1 MTGPLS
7 SAADLG
13 AAAKITR
20 AKDEFDRAGVAWL
33 PAFDRLAVEAPAFL
47 DAFLQFS
54 RATAARSA
62 LEPKHREL
70 IQVALAVSTT
80 HLDRDGAKSH
90 IKEAARLGATREELI
105 HICQFSTLLGIHTMP
120 MAVAILAEEATLAGL
135 ELDTGVGESGAWA
148 RDRFV
153 ADRGVLPND
162 LEPLLSLDPQF
173 LDAYRALSRT
183 VVAAG
188 VLEPKLVE
196 LVIIALDVST
206 THLFHTGT
214 RLHVRSALAKGAT
227 IDEILEVLELTSTL
241 GISGTTLGVRL
252 VAEILDDA

>member
-1 MTGPLS
+1 VTK
-7 SAADLG
+7 A
-13 AAAKITR
+13 R
-20 AKDEFDRAGVAWL
+20 DEFDRAGVPWL
-33 PAFDRLAVEAPAFL
+33 PAFGWLAAEAPAFL

-54 RATAARSA
+54 RATTARSA
-62 LEPKHREL
+62 LEPKHRAL

-80 HLDRDGAKSH
+80 HLDRDGARSH
-90 IKEAARLGATREELI
+90 IRDAVRLGATRDELA
-105 HICQFSTLLGIHTMP
+105 HVCLFSTLLGIHTMP
-120 MAVAILAEEATLAGL
+120 MAISILAEEAILAGH
-135 ELDTGVGESGAWA
+135 ELDLGVSDAGAQA

-162 LEPLLSLDPQF
+162 LAPLLSLDPEF

-206 THLFHTGT
+206 THLFDSGT
-214 RLHVRSALAKGAT
+214 RLHMRTALAEGAT
-227 IDEILEVLELTSTL
+227 VSEILEVVELTSTL
-241 GISGTTLGVRL
+241 GISGTALGTSL
-252 VAEILDDA
+252 VAGAFGDT